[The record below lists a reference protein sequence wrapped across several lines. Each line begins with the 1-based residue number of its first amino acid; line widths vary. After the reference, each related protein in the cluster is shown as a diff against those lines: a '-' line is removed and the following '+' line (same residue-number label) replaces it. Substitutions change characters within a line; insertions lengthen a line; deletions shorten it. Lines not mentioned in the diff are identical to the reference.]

1 MATSRW
7 NVTNHLQLFFCA
19 VALVGWVSTNAQ
31 AQDLPPGHPPLGK
44 ATDIKREASPAPSQA
59 GGGFA
64 QHLPADSV
72 TQHTITLD
80 GKPFAYKATAGTLPL
95 LGPQGDVAAKMFY
108 VAYQAANAPAR
119 PTTFVFNGGPGAASA
134 FLHIAALG
142 PRIVPFA
149 ENGAAPLRPVRF
161 VDNPATWLAF
171 TDLVFIDPVG
181 TGYSRATGGGDDKE
195 AAFWGDEKDANSVA
209 AFIRGW
215 LSRNGRSLAPVYLAG
230 ESYGGLR
237 AAILAEKLLDA
248 GLDVQ
253 GAVLISPALDFPL
266 LRGNRFNVLP
276 LAFDLP
282 SLAVAAAELKDG
294 TKTTVDNI
302 AREAEAFAATDYL
315 VHVARGRVPS
325 EAITARVSQLTGLS
339 PEIVARNQSRAPDDV
354 FFDEYERATN
364 RRLSRYDATVS
375 APLPMPAKND
385 RFDVILDGASSVLA
399 PAAATYIAQ
408 DLGFRTD
415 LDYRLLNE
423 TANRRWSGD
432 RKRAH
437 EASGVELIERART
450 QNPALKVFIAHGYT
464 DLVTPY
470 ALSRYLIGQLRPIEG
485 AAPVELHVYRGGHMM
500 YFRGASREALT
511 RDVRRMYETSQR

>member
-1 MATSRW
+1 MSVRNRSVTSYLKALIGALAL
-7 NVTNHLQLFFCA
+7 TGLFCHA
-19 VALVGWVSTNAQ
+19 AA

-44 ATDIKREASPAPSQA
+44 ATDVKREASPAPSQA
-59 GGGFA
+59 GGGFT

-72 TQHTITLD
+72 TQHTVTLD
-80 GKPFAYKATAGTLPL
+80 GKPLAYKATAGTLPL

-119 PTTFVFNGGPGAASA
+119 ATTFVFNGGPGAASA

>member
-1 MATSRW
+1 MAGF
-7 NVTNHLQLFFCA
+7 LCQA
-19 VALVGWVSTNAQ
+19 AA
-31 AQDLPPGHPPLGK
+31 AQDIPAGHPPHDEAAEK
-44 ATDIKREASPAPSQA
+44 PDTKREGPSASPQA

-64 QHLPADSV
+64 QHLPTDSV
-72 TQHTITLD
+72 TRHTVTLD

-95 LGPQGDVAAKMFY
+95 FGPKGEVAAKMFY
-108 VAYQAANAPAR
+108 VAYQAGDAPAR
-119 PTTFVFNGGPGAASA
+119 PITFVFNGGPGAASA

-142 PRIVPFA
+142 PRVIPFA

-171 TDLVFIDPVG
+171 TDLVFIDPIG

-209 AFIRGW
+209 AFIRLW
-215 LSRNGRSLAPVYLAG
+215 LGHSERSLGPVYLAG

-237 AAILAEKLLDA
+237 AAILAEKLLDD
-248 GLDVQ
+248 GLDVR

-276 LAFDLP
+276 LTFDLP

-294 TKTTVDNI
+294 AKAPVEDI
-302 AREAEAFAATDYL
+302 ARETEAFAETDYL
-315 VHVARGRVPS
+315 VHVARGRAPN
-325 EAITARVSQLTGLS
+325 EAVAARVAKLTGLS
-339 PEIVARNQSRAPDDV
+339 PEIVARNQGRAPDHV

-364 RRLSRYDATVS
+364 RRLSRYDAAVS
-375 APLPMPAKND
+375 APLPMPARYD
-385 RFDVILDGASSVLA
+385 GFDVILDGASSVLA
-399 PAAATYIAQ
+399 PAAATYIAR

-415 LDYRLLNE
+415 LDYRLLNG
-423 TANRRWSGD
+423 TANRRWAGD
-432 RKRAH
+432 KKRAH
-437 EASGVELIERART
+437 ETSGPELIERART

-470 ALSRYLIGQLRPIEG
+470 ALSKYLIGQLRPIDG

-500 YFRGASREALT
+500 YFRPPSRDALT
-511 RDVRRMYETSQR
+511 RDVRRMYEAAPQR

>member
-1 MATSRW
+1 MGNKSVTS
-7 NVTNHLQLFFCA
+7 NLKALAGAFALFGLFCQA
-19 VALVGWVSTNAQ
+19 AAAQ
-31 AQDLPPGHPPLGK
+31 ELPPGHPLHGEAAEK
-44 ATDIKREASPAPSQA
+44 ADNKREAPSASSQ

-64 QHLPADSV
+64 QHLRADSV

-80 GKPFAYKATAGTLPL
+80 GKPFTYKATAGTLPL
-95 LGPQGDVAAKMFY
+95 FGPKGEVAAKMFY

-149 ENGAAPLRPVRF
+149 ENGAAPVRPVRF

-171 TDLVFIDPVG
+171 TDLVFIDPIG

-195 AAFWGDEKDANSVA
+195 AAFWGDDKDANSVA
-209 AFIRGW
+209 AFIKVW
-215 LSRNGRSLAPVYLAG
+215 LARNGGSLAPVYLAG

-237 AAILAEKLLDA
+237 ATILAEKLLDD
-248 GLDVQ
+248 GLDVR

-266 LRGNRFNVLP
+266 LRANQFNVLP
-276 LAFDLP
+276 LTFDLP

-294 TKTTVDNI
+294 AKTPVEDI
-302 AREAEAFAATDYL
+302 AREAEAFAETDYL
-315 VHVARGRVPS
+315 VHVTRGRAPN
-325 EAITARVSQLTGLS
+325 EAIAARVAKLTGLS
-339 PEIVARNQSRAPDDV
+339 PEIVGRNQGRAPDNV

-375 APLPMPAKND
+375 APLPMPARSD

-423 TANRRWSGD
+423 TANRRWAGD
-432 RKRAH
+432 KKRAH
-437 EASGVELIERART
+437 ETSGPELLERART

-470 ALSRYLIGQLRPIEG
+470 ALSKYLIGQLRPIDG

-500 YFRGASREALT
+500 YFRAASRDALT
-511 RDVRRMYETSQR
+511 RDVRRMYEAPQR